1 MTCITFRFESDSL
14 GSDSSLHSC
23 SAAHFLGCCQAVGW
37 IPVAS
42 CYLSLCFGNRCY
54 VKDHS
59 TAFKA
64 ADLAV
69 QMSSMPGIAGEI
81 GRREEWRESLK
92 VSCIRGRCV

>member
-14 GSDSSLHSC
+14 GSDKSVHSF

-37 IPVAS
+37 IHVAS
-42 CYLSLCFGNRCY
+42 CYLSLWFGNRCY

-64 ADLAV
+64 ADFAV
-69 QMSSMPGIAGEI
+69 QTSSVRGIAGEI
-81 GRREEWRESLK
+81 GRGK
-92 VSCIRGRCV
+92 GGGNH